1 MTQTDKYSLL
11 CTGIMRI
18 INLNVYFRSE
28 ISKKKIADFKQIILK
43 FYLNM
48 NTVVKENCNF
58 PSYNKMNNSRMP
70 HAAPT
75 VPYLHLT

>member
-1 MTQTDKYSLL
+1 
-11 CTGIMRI
+11 MRI

-58 PSYNKMNNSRMP
+58 PSYNKMNNSSIEDATCSSYCALPSFDMSI
-70 HAAPT
+70 
-75 VPYLHLT
+75 